1 LARRTQAALRQ
12 VLVYHQMQAVMQP
25 EVLIAGVKEKFN
37 EAGELTDE
45 ESRKFIR
52 QLLESLAKLTRRF
65 QPA

>member
-1 LARRTQAALRQ
+1 
-12 VLVYHQMQAVMQP
+12 MQAVMQP